1 MERFERRNDPVGF
14 SRTRDEPP
22 PADAARRRYRSRSAE
37 RDEDDRNLR
46 RRDPPLPPR
55 RSDFDGS
62 GGGALGGAPR
72 DRPPPP
78 PQSRGPTARGAGAPA
93 VDDRFVDEDEDSD
106 DDPPPVPAVPAP
118 PPPPLL
124 PPELRKLELPP
135 GEDDE
140 EVMMR
145 LLGFQGAFD
154 PSVLGPPQIEGSLPV
169 LTLTGFDS
177 TKGTHV
183 ADNDTGAARGAVR
196 KVLKREYRQYM
207 HRKGGF
213 NRPLSPSV
221 RDSHTASSHGATCS
235 AQQTCRPTSPPCRN
249 PSETLRLRTSSSE
262 RTSLHRKAQWDMG
275 HGRATLQLTPRWPQV
290 APGQC
295 RRVGGRQRARGS
307 AEGAPQSCRRH

>member
-1 MERFERRNDPVGF
+1 MERFDRERRNDPVGF
-14 SRTRDEPP
+14 SRTRDEP

-37 RDEDDRNLR
+37 RDEDERNLR

-62 GGGALGGAPR
+62 GGGALGGAAR
-72 DRPPPP
+72 ERPPPP
-78 PQSRGPTARGAGAPA
+78 SRGPTAPPARGAPA

-106 DDPPPVPAVPAP
+106 DEPPPVPAVPAP
-118 PPPPLL
+118 PLPPLL

-135 GEDDE
+135 GEDDDE
-140 EVMMR
+140 AMMR
-145 LLGFQGAFD
+145 LLGFQGAFA
-154 PSVLGPPQIEGSLPV
+154 PSVLAPPQIEGSLAA

-221 RDSHTASSHGATCS
+221 RDSHSASSATGS
-235 AQQTCRPTSPPCRN
+235 VHQTCCPTPPPSLQKPIGN
-249 PSETLRLRTSSSE
+249 PEA
-262 RTSLHRKAQWDMG
+262 KNKQ
-275 HGRATLQLTPRWPQV
+275 
-290 APGQC
+290 
-295 RRVGGRQRARGS
+295 
-307 AEGAPQSCRRH
+307 